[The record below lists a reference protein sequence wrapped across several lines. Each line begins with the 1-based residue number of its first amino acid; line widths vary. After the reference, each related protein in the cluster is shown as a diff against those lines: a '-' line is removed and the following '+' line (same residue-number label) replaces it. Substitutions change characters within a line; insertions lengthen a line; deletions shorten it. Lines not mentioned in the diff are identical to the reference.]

1 MMSKQMKVTKLKFDF
16 NINLWV
22 SEFENSITV
31 YSRYQ
36 PVYQKGDVIKR
47 IK

>member
-1 MMSKQMKVTKLKFDF
+1 MKQMKVTNLTFDL

-22 SEFENSITV
+22 SEFDKEVIV

-36 PVYQKGDVIKR
+36 PLYQKGDVIKR